1 MERMESIVEK
11 NEQKEREESE
21 ELDEEDGEMFGD
33 KYKQVVEEV
42 KKILNVRFR
51 EGYSHR
57 IRNMLDKFE
66 VVFKSEHM
74 RITEKKNLINMVDK

>member
-1 MERMESIVEK
+1 
-11 NEQKEREESE
+11 
-21 ELDEEDGEMFGD
+21 MFGN
-33 KYKQVVEEV
+33 KYTQVVEEV
-42 KKILNVRFR
+42 KKILNLRFR

-74 RITEKKNLINMVDK
+74 RIA